1 MRIGGPQIAQGVF
14 TQAWQEDAISLDFY
28 RTYSANQ
35 SFSTPKKFFANI
47 SEVTKDE
54 LYECS
59 KLEKDLWVYVSIR
72 IPNWVEKYVEISGDM
87 DGITQGEQM
96 QLPTCSEGHWWLAPA
111 CRSSPETC
119 IPVLIRRRP
128 NVFLEY
134 MQKAAA
140 WRLPWAIAI
149 AKNLNFMSRLGD
161 EPVIWHGQSPTA
173 DNLNLKPVFLQF
185 PAFNQELFE
194 QGFRTHEDPAWPY
207 SKLVTR
213 DLERWLPDVREMLQR
228 SWWTVEEAEEF
239 QLKVQQ
245 QRRTPEEVACTWLRN
260 QDRWHSWIPRKSSCF
275 YGQGLFDLSTQTFQR
290 NRSNESVCRTCLP
303 GTHSSGIWD
312 VLGSTAECRPCSPGF
327 SQPSVGSRECTQ
339 CPPGTFSAGDG
350 AVVCE
355 VCPQG
360 TFQDKFG
367 KSSCVQC
374 ATGTTTLIRS
384 ASRSE
389 DCECSPG
396 LYLDG
401 DTCRV
406 CPKGLECTG
415 GRTPPKQL
423 AGMYAELHDGS
434 FSVFLCKQHHHCP
447 EGPPGSCVLGRVRRG
462 CSSCKAGTQ
471 SSSDGSCVECKPWEV
486 ATWLLLLAMIGA
498 GLKAV
503 KWIGTNFRKA
513 ALTVAV
519 LGVMFGQV
527 VVCMQSV
534 EAIAQFSL
542 DLTDPAKT
550 LLELL
555 SVFSLDIDRLHLS
568 CFLSSESAVM
578 EYGAQLLI
586 YPVFFVA
593 TILLWPLFRRIFR
606 MPSPSVSEYIALHGM
621 LLVALLTSLTLII
634 LQPLQCRGNPNGL
647 ATVRA
652 RPDVTCWTSEH
663 AVMVAMSIAGVL
675 VFPSATLAAVAFC
688 TWQYPIWL
696 KSPAGLQSFDTWSFL
711 FVRFVPQR
719 FYFGLLLCI
728 LNLFTAL
735 IPIMMVSAPALQV
748 GMMAVVLWLRQ
759 ASLCLL
765 WPWRFKMANYNDL
778 ALSAGTLLL
787 LNLVSPLLIIDD
799 EDATRLLSI
808 LISACFV
815 ALPTCTFFA
824 AMCSLALSLQ
834 GAQQF
839 DMFLCHHKSGAG
851 AFCRLMKL
859 TLSSHTNCNIFLDS
873 DCLEDVTTIF
883 DTIRFRT
890 RTLVAVL
897 TPETLQ
903 RVWCVAEM
911 TTAYRSKV
919 LVLPLYCDNFA
930 FPCEDGLN
938 HIESSWSEEQ
948 QDSLSSYGLRMD
960 YVKEALRH
968 IRSFA
973 PCTVNRKDTLTNQQ
987 AMILKLAEPLQ
998 PKWTN
1003 ARDLTKIAVRL
1014 SGGLFSSKLF
1024 TDVSDARILICSCQE
1039 PEVIS
1044 ASLVLQMLVQSQLQQ
1059 LVHFVRFPSEI
1070 QQAKLSSHALVILSK
1085 GAFLDA
1091 TFADCVVLLQEQ
1103 VLVVPIN
1110 DGTCQFPSSK
1120 ELTSMGDIQGEKAV
1134 AAFRNLLKIIAL
1146 PLTPTARMDIV
1157 HKQVS
1162 LICHR
1167 LGDIED
1173 RRLLSPGHDLRGVD
1187 FEFEEVEELAEEK
1200 PNAEQGYVQEC
1211 F

>member
-1 MRIGGPQIAQGVF
+1 MYKPTHTKPSGAMTTHQTPAMRSKRSHGLQRLVCLCVFSTGAAVDCLADAIPQNQRAPMITDSGSSPLKFWDIGAGFAADVATYVLKIIVEELLGINTEVHVEPHPIPNRHNRTFLALAGCTENLTGPAPENFTQCGSHPNQLHVSIGAHLVEGRMDELNFYHELQASKLGGFIEDLGHLGVMRIGGPQIAQGVF

-59 KLEKDLWVYVSIR
+59 KWEKALWVYVSIR

-128 NVFLEY
+128 NAFLEY

-149 AKNLNFMSRLGD
+149 AKNWNFMSRLGD

-194 QGFRTHEDPAWPY
+194 QGFRTHEDPGWPY

-312 VLGSTAECRPCSPGF
+312 VLGSTAECRPCLPGF

-384 ASRSE
+384 AARSE

-423 AGMYAELHDGS
+423 AGMYAELHNGS

-759 ASLCLL
+759 DLLCQMYG
-765 WPWRFKMANYNDL
+765 P
-778 ALSAGTLLL
+778 
-787 LNLVSPLLIIDD
+787 
-799 EDATRLLSI
+799 
-808 LISACFV
+808 
-815 ALPTCTFFA
+815 
-824 AMCSLALSLQ
+824 
-834 GAQQF
+834 
-839 DMFLCHHKSGAG
+839 GAG
-851 AFCRLMKL
+851 R
-859 TLSSHTNCNIFLDS
+859 
-873 DCLEDVTTIF
+873 
-883 DTIRFRT
+883 
-890 RTLVAVL
+890 VL
-897 TPETLQ
+897 
-903 RVWCVAEM
+903 
-911 TTAYRSKV
+911 
-919 LVLPLYCDNFA
+919 
-930 FPCEDGLN
+930 
-938 HIESSWSEEQ
+938 
-948 QDSLSSYGLRMD
+948 
-960 YVKEALRH
+960 
-968 IRSFA
+968 
-973 PCTVNRKDTLTNQQ
+973 
-987 AMILKLAEPLQ
+987 
-998 PKWTN
+998 
-1003 ARDLTKIAVRL
+1003 
-1014 SGGLFSSKLF
+1014 GGL
-1024 TDVSDARILICSCQE
+1024 
-1039 PEVIS
+1039 
-1044 ASLVLQMLVQSQLQQ
+1044 
-1059 LVHFVRFPSEI
+1059 
-1070 QQAKLSSHALVILSK
+1070 
-1085 GAFLDA
+1085 
-1091 TFADCVVLLQEQ
+1091 
-1103 VLVVPIN
+1103 
-1110 DGTCQFPSSK
+1110 
-1120 ELTSMGDIQGEKAV
+1120 
-1134 AAFRNLLKIIAL
+1134 
-1146 PLTPTARMDIV
+1146 
-1157 HKQVS
+1157 
-1162 LICHR
+1162 
-1167 LGDIED
+1167 
-1173 RRLLSPGHDLRGVD
+1173 
-1187 FEFEEVEELAEEK
+1187 
-1200 PNAEQGYVQEC
+1200 
-1211 F
+1211 